1 MEIKGWHRRFLGNTS
16 SAIWHVD
23 RRMGKDFIT
32 LLDLVKYQKPVVVL
46 PETSLRIFHSRCDL
60 LYSTIKNIQIELVP
74 GNLFDD
80 LDLASA
86 YKSADALYLLE
97 YGQFPKE
104 ARKRIVESA
113 KDIDFSYS
121 LLKIRAQNLFPVQ
134 IISTEYEEELQTL
147 SGLLNMPVNRVVRD
161 Y

>member
-32 LLDLVKYQKPVVVL
+32 LLDLVKYQRPIVVL
-46 PETSLRIFHSRCDL
+46 PDESFRVFQGRCSM
-60 LYSTIKNIQIELVP
+60 LYSTIKNMRIELVP
-74 GNLFDD
+74 ASNLDD
-80 LDLASA
+80 LTLADA
-86 YKSADALYLLE
+86 YKTADALYFLE
-97 YGQFPKE
+97 YSLYPKDI
-104 ARKRIVESA
+104 RKFVMASA
-113 KDIDFSYS
+113 KDIDFTYS

-134 IISTEYEEELQTL
+134 IVGSYNEDELKTL
-147 SGLLNMPVNRVVRD
+147 SELLGMPINRVLKD